1 MKNSKLPNKGEMNMS
16 DYETTVRSN
25 ESIRDKMDGT
35 MNEPQKTQSTE
46 NHNCNCGGNCNNNC
60 KCDHSQSI
68 G

>member
-1 MKNSKLPNKGEMNMS
+1 MS